1 MYDDTMKIKKGKKI
15 IKFPYPINGEIYN
28 PTELC
33 KNLMEFVDPE
43 DRRFVIKELY
53 HEMFITV
60 KYDAVLK
67 HLQKYKK
74 GLPLP

>member
-1 MYDDTMKIKKGKKI
+1 
-15 IKFPYPINGEIYN
+15 
-28 PTELC
+28 
-33 KNLMEFVDPE
+33 MEFVDPE

-60 KYDAVLK
+60 KYNAVLK
-67 HLQKYKK
+67 RLQKYKK